1 MSTNGSTGPGPA
13 SPPIGPDEATTGQ
26 LVAGVTKNFS
36 VLVTQQM
43 ELAKAELRE
52 SAQTGAQGGAGVVV
66 ALVLALYSVTFLSV
80 AAAFGLDAIGLTLGW
95 SFAIVGTVYLTSATI
110 AGLVGVKRLKA
121 IKPPRGGVTGLSK
134 DIQIIGAEVK
144 RGQAARAG
152 GADAAPVLVST
163 TAATAATPAVN
174 QG

>member
-1 MSTNGSTGPGPA
+1 
-13 SPPIGPDEATTGQ
+13 
-26 LVAGVTKNFS
+26 
-36 VLVTQQM
+36 
-43 ELAKAELRE
+43 LRE
-52 SAQTGAQGGAGVVV
+52 SAQTGAQGGAGLVV
-66 ALVLALYSVTFLSV
+66 ALVLALYSVTFQSV

-134 DIQIIGAEVK
+134 DIQFIGAEVK

-152 GADAAPVLVST
+152 GDAAPVLVSS
-163 TAATAATPAVN
+163 TAATAATPVVN